1 MINYKTESA
10 LICAITLCSLNSNY
24 KIAFCVSTE
33 SLLEEVRKRCKEL
46 LENISEEVDDLSYK
60 LIRFKNKSE
69 LRFYSLESKR
79 AKAGLRFDSLIVDS
93 WPVDCEDELYLKR
106 GLCCALKPN
115 KDIVVLND
123 SEKKND

>member
-1 MINYKTESA
+1 MNYKTESS
-10 LICAITLCSLNSNY
+10 LIRSITLCSMNSNY
-24 KIAFCVSTE
+24 KIAFCTSTE

-46 LENISEEVDDLSYK
+46 LENISEEVADVSTK
-60 LIRFKNKSE
+60 LVRFKNNSE

-93 WPVDCEDELYLKR
+93 WPINHEDELYLKR

-115 KDIVVLND
+115 KDIVILDD